1 MSSRFLISYYFLGG
15 SGNEKGNEFTTVS
28 IVPKTNANASATIRE
43 EAKKLFSSSPF
54 YKPWDEK
61 VLDVWVECGLKD
73 KKRDGK
79 NEGVELKMPG
89 IQVRFPNTRKLIL

>member
-1 MSSRFLISYYFLGG
+1 MIGLLGEFPLLDLLLVSWRKCGGG
-15 SGNEKGNEFTTVS
+15 SENENL
-28 IVPKTNANASATIRE
+28 IANASVTIRE

-73 KKRDGK
+73 KVRAGK
-79 NEGVELKMPG
+79 NEGVELKMLG